1 MGGLLSGDAA
11 VSGMGQKYTSL
22 SREALEFPA
31 AAPTS
36 LSGPRYPCHDMT
48 QATSRETLGF
58 QSEVNQL
65 LDLVINSLYSNRE
78 IFLRELVSNA
88 SDAIEKLRFSALSD
102 ETLLEGSPD
111 TGIDIEF
118 DPDAHTVTVRDN
130 GIGMTRE
137 EVVSHLGTIA
147 KSGTKEF
154 FGALSGDA
162 RQDSQLIGQFGV
174 GFYAAFIVA
183 DKVVVLTRKAGAPA
197 DAGVRWESDGR
208 GQFTV
213 EPVSR
218 SRRGTEIILHLKD
231 DAHEYADTYRLR
243 GLVRKYSDHIAAPI
257 RMPAASKANEEGDET
272 AGPETVN
279 SATALWTRAKQDITD
294 DDYKQFYKHVSHD
307 FDDPLSW
314 VHTKSEG
321 KLEYTTLFYLPAR
334 APFDLFDRDAKHGIK
349 LYVQRVFIMEDA
361 EQLLPRYLR
370 FVRGVVDTRDLP
382 LNVSRELLQK
392 NKAIDTIRGASVK
405 KILGLIESLAES
417 EDYARFWA
425 AFGRVLKEGIIE
437 DATNRERIAKLLR
450 FCSTHDD
457 MAEPAVTLSTYIER
471 MKDGQKAI
479 YYLTAETHATAKASP
494 HLEVFRARGI
504 EVLMLTD
511 PVDEWVV
518 QHLHDFDGKP
528 LRSVTSGK
536 LELPGDEE
544 SSEKPGVASEF
555 LERLGKTLEG
565 KVSAVRASVRLTDS
579 PACLVGEDF
588 DMSANLQR
596 ILRAAGQDVP
606 AAKRVLE
613 VNEGHPLLIR
623 LQTESDAQRFEE
635 LAMVLF
641 EQSVLAEGGRL
652 EDPAGFVRRLNR
664 FLVDAVA

>member
-1 MGGLLSGDAA
+1 
-11 VSGMGQKYTSL
+11 
-22 SREALEFPA
+22 
-31 AAPTS
+31 
-36 LSGPRYPCHDMT
+36 MT
-48 QATSRETLGF
+48 QDTHKETLGF

-102 ETLLEGSPD
+102 ESLLEGSPEFAV
-111 TGIDIEF
+111 DIEF
-118 DPDAHTVTVRDN
+118 DPEAHTVTVRDN
-130 GIGMTRE
+130 GIGMNRE

-154 FGALSGDA
+154 FGKLSGDA

-183 DKVVVLTRKAGAPA
+183 DKVVVLTRKAGAAPET
-197 DAGVRWESDGR
+197 GVRWESDGR

-213 EPVSR
+213 EPVVR

-231 DAHEYADTYRLR
+231 DAHEYADQYRLR
-243 GLVRKYSDHIAAPI
+243 GLVKKYSDHIAAPI
-257 RMPAASKANEEGDET
+257 RMPAMAKGEGAET
-272 AGPETVN
+272 EAAALETVN
-279 SATALWTRAKQDITD
+279 SATALWTRAKQDISD

-307 FDDPLSW
+307 FEDPLAW
-314 VHTKSEG
+314 VHTRSEG

-370 FVRGVVDTRDLP
+370 FVRGIVDTRDLP
-382 LNVSRELLQK
+382 LNVSRELLQR

-405 KILGLIESLAES
+405 KILGLIESLAEGA
-417 EDYARFWA
+417 DYAKFWA
-425 AFGRVLKEGIIE
+425 AFGRVLKEGVIE
-437 DATNRERIAKLLR
+437 DQTNRERIAKLLR
-450 FCSTHDD
+450 FSSTHDD
-457 MAEPAVTLSTYIER
+457 VAEPAIALDAYVGR

-504 EVLMLTD
+504 EVLLLTD

-518 QHLHDFDGKP
+518 QHLHEFDGKP
-528 LRSVTSGK
+528 LRSITAGK
-536 LELPGDEE
+536 LELPGDDTEP
-544 SSEKPGVASEF
+544 EKPAETSAF
-555 LERLGKTLEG
+555 LERLSKTLEG
-565 KVSAVRASVRLTDS
+565 KVSAVRASSRLTDS
-579 PACLVGEDF
+579 PACLVGDEF
-588 DMSANLQR
+588 DMSANMQR
-596 ILRAAGQDVP
+596 ILRAAGQEVP
-606 AAKRVLE
+606 AAKRILE

-623 LQTESDAQRFEE
+623 LQTETDDERFAE
-635 LAMVLF
+635 LALVLF

-652 EDPAGFVRRLNR
+652 EDPASFVRRLNR
-664 FLVDAVA
+664 FLIDAAA